1 LEVSIVINVECSNIL
16 GEVLGIM
23 EKFIE
28 EKCVSRLG
36 ALERRGILLRLHL
49 QKS

>member
-1 LEVSIVINVECSNIL
+1 LKCSNVL

-36 ALERRGILLRLHL
+36 ALERRDSFETSLAKIVRWNI
-49 QKS
+49 